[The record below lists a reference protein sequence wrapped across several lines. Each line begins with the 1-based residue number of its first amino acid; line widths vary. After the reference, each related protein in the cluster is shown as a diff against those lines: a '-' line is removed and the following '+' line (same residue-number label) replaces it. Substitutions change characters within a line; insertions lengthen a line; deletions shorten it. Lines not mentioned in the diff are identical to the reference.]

1 MFGPVSFVLVLA
13 PFLEGGA
20 AFSATTD
27 PISQILVGVVLA
39 AVFVLLA
46 LEAAHRVL
54 VVFSAVALLWI
65 ITYLTPW
72 HLITFEEAQAALDLN
87 VLLLLASMM
96 AIVGVLKST
105 GVFGWSVTRLVAR
118 AGGDVR
124 LLQTLILWFTAG
136 VSAMADNV
144 TTVIFMTPMVLV
156 MARRVGLRPHV
167 LLLPMILASNIGGT
181 ATLIGD
187 PPNILI
193 GSAAG
198 LGFLTFLTNLA
209 VPVILMMLLL
219 DWYSRRAVGRGLPAS
234 LAGDEA
240 PPETTISDPAMLR
253 AALIISGVVILGF
266 LTHSVTGMPAAI
278 PAVVGAAAI
287 LIVQDVLY
295 LRRSSPSTTERAHGM
310 LKVIER
316 EIEWPT
322 LSFFAFLFIAVGAAS
337 QTGLIAT
344 LANGLVGIIEWG
356 RVTYSLTD
364 PGTLLLAS
372 LLILWVSAV
381 VSALIDNIPF
391 VAVTIP
397 IVALLTTRLQGDT
410 VALWWALSLGAC
422 LGGNGSPI
430 GASANVTVLGL
441 AERAGT
447 RISFGAFLRYSL
459 PMTLL
464 TLLISTLFLVGHVL
478 LGAGRT
484 VSLGALA
491 AILALLYRRFAGR
504 TAGRPLGSISANR

>member
-1 MFGPVSFVLVLA
+1 MSGPLLLSLA
-13 PFLEGGA
+13 FASAPGTETALA
-20 AFSATTD
+20 ATTD
-27 PISQILVGVVLA
+27 PVSQILVGVVLVG
-39 AVFVLLA
+39 VFALLA
-46 LEAAHRVL
+46 VEAAHRVL
-54 VVFSAVALLWI
+54 VVFSAVALLWV

-87 VLLLLASMM
+87 VLFLLASMM

-105 GVFGWSVTRLVAR
+105 GVFGWSVARLVTR

-124 LLQTLILWFTAG
+124 LLLTLILWFTAG
-136 VSAMADNV
+136 LSAMVDNV
-144 TTVIFMTPMVLV
+144 TTVIFMTPMALV
-156 MARRVGLRPHV
+156 MARRIGLKPEV

-198 LGFLTFLTNLA
+198 LSFLAFLTNLA
-209 VPVILMMLLL
+209 IPVILMMLML
-219 DWYSRRAVGRGLPAS
+219 DWYTGRTFGKELFPLPQ
-234 LAGDEA
+234 GDGSE
-240 PPETTISDPAMLR
+240 PETTITDPVMLR
-253 AALIISGVVILGF
+253 AALIISGGVFLGF
-266 LTHSVTGMPAAI
+266 LTHSITRMPAAI
-278 PAVVGAAAI
+278 PAVVGAATI
-287 LIVQDVLY
+287 LIVQDLLY
-295 LRRSSPSTTERAHGM
+295 LRRSRPSATERAHGM
-310 LKVIER
+310 LRVIER

-322 LSFFAFLFIAVGAAS
+322 LSFFAFLFIAVGAAT

-344 LANGLVGIIEWG
+344 LANGLVGIIAWG
-356 RVTYSLTD
+356 QATFSLTD
-364 PGTLLLAS
+364 EGTLLLAS
-372 LLILWVSAV
+372 LLILWVSAL

-397 IVALLTTRLQGDT
+397 IVALLTTQLQGDT

-447 RISFGAFLRYSL
+447 RISFGAFLRYSI
-459 PMTLL
+459 PMTLV
-464 TLLISTLFLVGHVL
+464 TLLVSTLFLAGHVL
-478 LGAGRT
+478 LGPGQ
-484 VSLGALA
+484 SLLLGALA
-491 AILALLYRRFAGR
+491 AILILAYRRSAGKG
-504 TAGRPLGSISANR
+504 TSTTPTIST

>member
-1 MFGPVSFVLVLA
+1 MSGPLVISALA
-13 PFLEGGA
+13 SARVAETSL
-20 AFSATTD
+20 SATTD
-27 PISQILVGVVLA
+27 PVSQILVAVVLVG
-39 AVFVLLA
+39 VFALLA
-46 LEAAHRVL
+46 VEAAHRVL
-54 VVFSAVALLWI
+54 VVFSAVALLWV

-72 HLITFEEAQAALDLN
+72 HLITFEESQAALDLN
-87 VLLLLASMM
+87 VLFLLASMM

-105 GVFGWSVTRLVAR
+105 GVFGWSVARLVAR
-118 AGGDVR
+118 AGGNAR
-124 LLQTLILWFTAG
+124 LLQALILWFTAA
-136 VSAMADNV
+136 VSAVADNV
-144 TTVIFMTPMVLV
+144 TTVIFMTPMALV
-156 MARRVGLRPHV
+156 MARRVGLRPEI

-198 LGFLTFLTNLA
+198 LSFLAFLTNLA
-209 VPVILMMLLL
+209 VPVVLMMLLL
-219 DWYSRRAVGRGLPAS
+219 DWYSRQTFGKILPGIVEGDGTAS
-234 LAGDEA
+234 
-240 PPETTISDPAMLR
+240 ETTISDPVMLR
-253 AALIISGVVILGF
+253 AALVISGGVMLGF
-266 LTHSVTGMPAAI
+266 LTHSITGMPAAI

-287 LIVQDVLY
+287 LIVQDILY
-295 LRRSSPSTTERAHGM
+295 LRRSHPSTTERVHGM
-310 LKVIER
+310 LRVIER

-322 LSFFAFLFIAVGAAS
+322 LSFFAFLFIAVGAAT

-344 LANGLVGIIEWG
+344 LANGLVGIIEWSQD
-356 RVTYSLTD
+356 TFSLTD
-364 PGTLLLAS
+364 QGTLLLAS
-372 LLILWVSAV
+372 LLLLWVSAI

-441 AERAGT
+441 AERAGV
-447 RISFGAFLRYSL
+447 RIGFGAFLRYSV

-464 TLLISTLFLVGHVL
+464 TLLVSTLFLVGHVL
-478 LGAGRT
+478 LGQGRT
-484 VSLGALA
+484 LFLGALA
-491 AILALLYRRFAGR
+491 AILTIVYRRFAGQDIGFPR
-504 TAGRPLGSISANR
+504 ERIGVSH